1 VGSSSNCPPL
11 VVKTWSCHVKLWYG
25 RCFRSWIPVGLA
37 RIMNSLLCLWLI
49 ARARRWLVDS
59 IDRILPWLIESKEKL
74 VKYG

>member
-1 VGSSSNCPPL
+1 VGSSSNCLPL
-11 VVKTWSCHVKLWYG
+11 GVKTYMVVSCDVMVW
-25 RCFRSWIPVGLA
+25 WIPVGLA